1 MRRGRIRRL
10 LAGSSGAY
18 DPDMGVDVA
27 SGRSRFRA
35 ARWVALA
42 ALAGTA
48 FGSACHAPARQA
60 DFDSIDPS
68 ERSAAAAQA
77 ASERDRDAVPDLIV
91 MLDSS
96 DPASRM
102 VAIAALER
110 ITGERLGYSATDD
123 RVERN
128 AAVRRWVKYANDNGY
143 LGTAREKGAV
153 APVPS
158 RTGDGEG

>member
-1 MRRGRIRRL
+1 
-10 LAGSSGAY
+10 
-18 DPDMGVDVA
+18 
-27 SGRSRFRA
+27 
-35 ARWVALA
+35 
-42 ALAGTA
+42 
-48 FGSACHAPARQA
+48 
-60 DFDSIDPS
+60 
-68 ERSAAAAQA
+68 
-77 ASERDRDAVPDLIV
+77 